1 MDYQWQYII
10 IEKDYKLDYRW
21 NWTIHT
27 IGNQA
32 VIMYKK
38 AGYTC

>member
-21 NWTIHT
+21 TIHT

-38 AGYTC
+38 AGFTC